1 MKWLSSLFGNA
12 RTPEEEAQ
20 LDQYKHF
27 RQLGRTYNLELVKHL
42 PPPAL
47 PESGKK
53 LGLYKA
59 GTLIIN
65 QDDEIAVAY
74 DYSLHHYRRIG
85 KNTIERVMET
95 SPPAADSDEMIY
107 LRAMAGS
114 RFSLFRVEDI
124 LPHRGARLKDLVT
137 DEALD
142 LMDIGLSSA
151 GIPGIIVAGRLL
163 SFDGFNMSS
172 GTLIPVPEPV
182 FESRIRPVI
191 RKFMPD
197 TPSAKPP
204 LAPAQSAAFE
214 AQVIRIAL
222 HEGGEDNSFY
232 TDMEV

>member
-1 MKWLSSLFGNA
+1 ME
-12 RTPEEEAQ
+12 R
-20 LDQYKHF
+20 YKRF
-27 RQLGRTYNLELVKHL
+27 RQLGRSYNLELIKQL

-74 DYSLHHYRRIG
+74 DYCLHHYRRAG
-85 KNTIERVMET
+85 KSAIERALET

-114 RFSLFRVEDI
+114 RFSLFSVEDI
-124 LPHRGARLKDLVT
+124 LPHRGARLHDLVT
-137 DEALD
+137 DESLD
-142 LMDIGLSSA
+142 LMDIGLSST

-182 FESRIRPVI
+182 FESRICSVI
-191 RKFMPD
+191 SKFMPD
-197 TPSAKPP
+197 RASQTARLS
-204 LAPAQSAAFE
+204 PAQSAAFE